1 MGGIELS
8 APQIEVINNVD
19 VSILSGSDAIK
30 EALTRQ
36 ACAPVRWVQTI
47 QLMVEQGVT
56 HIVECG
62 PGKVLAGMV
71 KRIDSQVRIL
81 GISSPESIT
90 QVLGELQ
97 EN

>member
-1 MGGIELS
+1 
-8 APQIEVINNVD
+8 
-19 VSILSGSDAIK
+19 
-30 EALTRQ
+30 
-36 ACAPVRWVQTI
+36 
-47 QLMVEQGVT
+47 MVEQGVT